1 MALGK
6 IRSALMRIAGLDFGH
21 PEGNWARL
29 GQPAEGRDK
38 RRFRNAVQR
47 LVSAQGRHDASRN
60 WAF

>member
-1 MALGK
+1 MMAQK
-6 IRSALMRIAGLDFGH
+6 IRVMVMRFVGLEFGH

-38 RRFRNAVQR
+38 RRFRNSVQR